1 MKYEFVHLDVWGNE
15 EDGFEVNDQH
25 ASGTIIDIENIDNDQ
40 EILEKCIEE
49 GWLKPGVTLNDV
61 TIDGSDEYDLNI
73 DEASNGRMLFTLRL
87 VDEPEVA
94 SAPAEQTASLRHG
107 DRIAGY
113 SSILKKQVAGIAVRR
128 EASDIW
134 LVKTASATIPMFES
148 EMKKTVLKYAIN
160 EDEVQDVK
168 LLTKVLEHEVEEM
181 TGDEKTEVMARISE
195 FKMRLAK
202 LEYLNITENPSY
214 FGASRTADLG
224 MPTPS
229 MGGAPEAVA
238 DAGGDGM
245 EISADLFKNAEQ
257 IEEEKRFKGDE
268 KSHSVMDGVKGGG
281 GSEQGSQSNA
291 PFVGGS
297 KRKAEFGDEF
307 GDEADPIYV
316 GDDVEITGN
325 GPNAGKTGTMVGMAN
340 GLYLIDCGVDGLGH
354 FDVKDLIKI
363 SSKRKAGRFT
373 GTPELPTKQCEKC
386 GGTGEIVIK
395 NDDEEDPTS
404 VFHDRPETDTC
415 PDCNGRGTIY
425 VMDFGDDEVDASRRS
440 AADTDDAGNI
450 FGHEGEVICPTCQG
464 DRGYG
469 SDDMCSTCK
478 GTGWVKKTAM
488 KRKAGSEDAFN
499 SHVLS
504 CEQCGKAM
512 MAFDPDALCPTG
524 QQFWK
529 EQIEGMG
536 GEVTDPAYGKTGMK
550 RKAEPMST
558 QLGPDLIVTDSVGE
572 PIEESDYVSNIE
584 TNEDGIVME
593 TGEGQAFVQY
603 NSGQVEW
610 TDAVQL
616 IKTGHKKIA
625 DMDIKPGDKLMYRGP
640 ACGDIPV
647 TAVEAPDMA
656 TNTIMVFFG
665 EFADGERDRVPLD
678 SIEKV

>member
-1 MKYEFVHLDVWGNE
+1 
-15 EDGFEVNDQH
+15 
-25 ASGTIIDIENIDNDQ
+25 
-40 EILEKCIEE
+40 
-49 GWLKPGVTLNDV
+49 
-61 TIDGSDEYDLNI
+61 
-73 DEASNGRMLFTLRL
+73 
-87 VDEPEVA
+87 
-94 SAPAEQTASLRHG
+94 
-107 DRIAGY
+107 
-113 SSILKKQVAGIAVRR
+113 
-128 EASDIW
+128 
-134 LVKTASATIPMFES
+134 
-148 EMKKTVLKYAIN
+148 
-160 EDEVQDVK
+160 
-168 LLTKVLEHEVEEM
+168 
-181 TGDEKTEVMARISE
+181 
-195 FKMRLAK
+195 
-202 LEYLNITENPSY
+202 
-214 FGASRTADLG
+214 
-224 MPTPS
+224 
-229 MGGAPEAVA
+229 
-238 DAGGDGM
+238 
-245 EISADLFKNAEQ
+245 
-257 IEEEKRFKGDE
+257 
-268 KSHSVMDGVKGGG
+268 
-281 GSEQGSQSNA
+281 
-291 PFVGGS
+291 
-297 KRKAEFGDEF
+297 
-307 GDEADPIYV
+307 
-316 GDDVEITGN
+316 
-325 GPNAGKTGTMVGMAN
+325 
-340 GLYLIDCGVDGLGH
+340 LGH

-550 RKAEPMST
+550 RKAEPVST